1 MRLPYRPARAAGL
14 LVAVAVGWL
23 LVAVL
28 LGVAGVVATVPA
40 WSLWPV
46 AVASSLTS
54 TAGCLLAAA
63 TGTGAGR
70 VFWRRMGAAFVV
82 LAAALISQSF
92 DTMRHLD
99 ETVAMG
105 PLTGVLLAAAVGI
118 VVVALIRL
126 PGERRTWRATVPMW
140 LDVSIVMLA
149 ASLVMMQVLIE
160 LPVPVEEGPLA
171 GVLRLISVGAAVAA
185 VLAIVRVGMS
195 RTGSVHGRALW
206 ILSPVGVLGPVSMY
220 LAVAFDRWDHL
231 NATVAI
237 LPPLGVLVTVSTL
250 TQTRANRIGA
260 APGPVLPQGRRGDVR
275 KPGISRIPYV
285 AVALTAVMMVGVT
298 VQRGYLPAGLAG
310 GAVCLIVLV
319 LIRQHAALSDNSLLA
334 DRLADQARYDDLTG
348 CPNRRHFTDALHQR
362 TAATTVAVCDLDDF
376 TALNDRLGDDT
387 GDEILRQAAER
398 IAGTVGEA
406 ALVARLLGDEF
417 GVLLPDGH
425 PLAEGDRLAVAL
437 LLAFQEPLPVDEHDL
452 LVTVTVGAAAGRDE
466 VVPDLL
472 RRAELALQA
481 AQRVGTNRYQ
491 AHTPDLDAS
500 AQHHA
505 DVAAA
510 LRHGM
515 ERGEFRLL
523 YQPIVELPLGT
534 MRAVEALVRWHP
546 DGGKPVSPAEFIP
559 VAEQTGLIV
568 DLGAWILDTAC
579 ADAADWQRRHGAS
592 APLISVNVSARQ
604 LLDPDLPDL
613 VAATLVRH
621 GLDPD
626 QVTLE
631 ITETAVFAGGTALN
645 TVHALRDLGV
655 GIALDDFGTG
665 HSSLTLLRTCPVT
678 TLKVDKSF
686 IDELNGSP
694 QQEAIA
700 ASLSGIAAT
709 LGLRAVA
716 EGVETQNQADRLYVL
731 GYRYAQGFHFARP
744 MPAADIDASLLT
756 TVG

>member
-1 MRLPYRPARAAGL
+1 MTG
-14 LVAVAVGWL
+14 GWL

-28 LGVAGVVATVPA
+28 VGILGVLVPLPA
-40 WSLWPV
+40 WVLWPITV
-46 AVASSLTS
+46 GAIVTS
-54 TAGCLLAAA
+54 GVGCLLAA
-63 TGTGAGR
+63 GTGS
-70 VFWRRMGAAFVV
+70 GASRTYW
-82 LAAALISQSF
+82 L
-92 DTMRHLD
+92 R
-99 ETVAMG
+99 
-105 PLTGVLLAAAVGI
+105 LAAAV
-118 VVVALIRL
+118 ALLATGCTSQCFDTLRQPGEALAMSPLTGLLYFAAIGCAVLALLRL
-126 PGERRTWRATVPMW
+126 PGHQRTRRATVAMW
-140 LDVSIVMLA
+140 LDIAIVGVASGLVMLQV
-149 ASLVMMQVLIE
+149 VMTI
-160 LPVPVEEGPLA
+160 PVPMKDGPAATALRVIVLA
-171 GVLRLISVGAAVAA
+171 TACAAVVAVVKVGISGTGP
-185 VLAIVRVGMS
+185 VLA
-195 RTGSVHGRALW
+195 RALW
-206 ILSPVGVLGPVSMY
+206 FLSPVGLLGPLSILLVS
-220 LAVAFDRWDHL
+220 AFQRWPHL
-231 NATVAI
+231 GGTVTV
-237 LPPLGVLVTVSTL
+237 LPPFALLMALAAWAQTGANLSGAVS
-250 TQTRANRIGA
+250 
-260 APGPVLPQGRRGDVR
+260 GPVARVGRRGDVR
-275 KPGISRIPYV
+275 GRGISRIPYV
-285 AVALTAVMMVGVT
+285 SVAGTAIMMLVVT
-298 VQRGYLPAGLAG
+298 LQHGHLPAGLAA

-319 LIRQHAALSDNSLLA
+319 LIRQHAALSDNSMLA

-362 TAATTVAVCDLDDF
+362 TAAATVAVCDLDDF

-398 IAGTVGEA
+398 IAGTVGDA

-417 GVLLPDGH
+417 GVLLPAGH
-425 PLAEGDRLAVAL
+425 PLADGDRLAVAL

-452 LVTVTVGAAAGRDE
+452 LVTVTVGAAAGRDD

-481 AQRVGTNRYQ
+481 AQRVGTNRHQ

-510 LRHGM
+510 LRHGL

-559 VAEQTGLIV
+559 VAEQNGLIV

-579 ADAADWQRRHGAS
+579 ADAAEWQRRHGAS